1 MAGGRL
7 FMNFPIEEN
16 ARGGHVHETNRV
28 GKEKAGQRGHR
39 QQQQQDRAIPACS
52 SFSSSASSSPVRFR
66 LSIFP
71 HSFLLLFSRFACF
84 TNVTFGV
91 LFLCLC
97 ILRCSCTPRARGCVR
112 ALTCCETFASLAA
125 ARWVAATFI
134 EKFETARA
142 RFLPSVSRLAI
153 N

>member
-1 MAGGRL
+1 MAGDRL

-16 ARGGHVHETNRV
+16 ARGGHVHKTNRV

-39 QQQQQDRAIPACS
+39 QQQQQDRAVPACS
-52 SFSSSASSSPVRFR
+52 SSSSSSSVPGPASIKH
-66 LSIFP
+66 LS
-71 HSFLLLFSRFACF
+71 SFFSLILFSLRMFHRRYFRCSLF
-84 TNVTFGV
+84 MFMYSP
-91 LFLCLC
+91 LFLHPT
-97 ILRCSCTPRARGCVR
+97 CSRLRAR
-112 ALTCCETFASLAA
+112 CETFASLAA